1 MSGDIKV
8 PEGALWGLVTESA
21 RRRHGA
27 AEALPPLFWRVIGT
41 LLRTSVMASED
52 REEVPVDRAEWL
64 AMAAQELSDG
74 IHAAH
79 LHATSA
85 WSDAE
90 VFANAIEVVQNRA
103 LECMVGETDGL
114 VEQSLLHLE
123 PVREVELAC
132 RLYLGVLLWERWLP
146 AFHALH
152 GPLER
157 LLSLPADPD
166 RAWQERHLD
175 RLADFLGLPLRIEES
190 VEKDWYHELQARCAT
205 IAGLPAFP
213 PSQNWPALCLALHRS
228 LA

>member
-8 PEGALWGLVTESA
+8 PEGALWGPETERA

-27 AEALPPLFWRVIGT
+27 GEPLPPLFWRVIGT

-52 REEVPVDRAEWL
+52 RGEVPVDRAEWL

-74 IHAAH
+74 VHAAH
-79 LHATSA
+79 LHATGL

-90 VFANAIEVVQNRA
+90 VFANAMEVVQNRA

-114 VEQSLLHLE
+114 VEQSLLHLS
-123 PVREVELAC
+123 PPREVELSC
-132 RLYLGVLLWERWLP
+132 RLYLGMLLWERWLP

-157 LLSLPADPD
+157 LLSLPADAD

-190 VEKDWYHELQARCAT
+190 VEKDWYHQIQTDCVT
-205 IAGLPAFP
+205 IAGLPVLP
-213 PSQNWPALCLALHRS
+213 PAQPWPALCLALHRS